1 MTSLKRNPS
10 DHPVSVSQPSVAKQI
25 LRRKS
30 SGKKDGTK
38 LTSAPLRRNSSGKGD
53 SSSPVP
59 RVASMLNRTVSNSSD
74 TMTSNTHSVNSV
86 PDSSQSQNTS
96 HSSLVYKS
104 HLVPSTNSDH
114 SSMLENEVNISGNI
128 NLSHKS
134 SSVDTPREVRLSSPN
149 EVIDEHPKSI
159 FLESNEEIEEP
170 PTYIVF
176 ESNGEIEEPLQFTL
190 LESNE
195 EIKEPPTSIPL
206 NPPIASP
213 RKLAAINNS
222 SPVRDLPFSTLQP
235 PSPPQSHP
243 RSPPSLRK
251 STEEAKNLTEEPPES
266 SPLDYKVCFL
276 KLHYLC
282 LFVMCILCKI
292 DLCCLGRSRP
302 GQDGGTTGY

>member
-10 DHPVSVSQPSVAKQI
+10 DHPVSVSQPSVAKHI

-38 LTSAPLRRNSSGKGD
+38 LTSAQLRRNSSGKGD

-74 TMTSNTHSVNSV
+74 TMTSNTPSVNSV

-170 PTYIVF
+170 PTYIVL
-176 ESNGEIEEPLQFTL
+176 ESNGEIE
-190 LESNE
+190 
-195 EIKEPPTSIPL
+195 EPPTSIPL

-213 RKLAAINNS
+213 RKLAAINNA
-222 SPVRDLPFSTLQP
+222 SPVRDLPPSFSTLQP

-243 RSPPSLRK
+243 CSPPTLRK